1 MWLPEYSLWVAEG
14 ISNTYSQIPQT
25 QFSCCMARLR
35 NADTKRLQR
44 ADGGA
49 ASVIEARADLLKV

>member
-1 MWLPEYSLWVAEG
+1 
-14 ISNTYSQIPQT
+14 
-25 QFSCCMARLR
+25 MARLR

-49 ASVIEARADLLKV
+49 ASVVEAKADLLKV